1 MSRAPFKSSLDDLE
15 VGKRRREIFPE
26 PGLKRVNSR
35 AKGKNGE
42 LEFAAFLRDRGY
54 AEARRGQQYR
64 GGDDSPDVVGVA
76 GVHHEVKR
84 TERLALYDAVD
95 QARRDAAPN
104 TMPVVAHRCNSKPR
118 SCRGE
123 WLFVL
128 GADDYFELLRQAGYK

>member
-1 MSRAPFKSSLDDLE
+1 M
-15 VGKRRREIFPE
+15 
-26 PGLKRVNSR
+26 NSR
-35 AKGKNGE
+35 TKGKVGE
-42 LEFAAFLRDRGY
+42 LEFAALLRSRGY
-54 AEARRGQQYR
+54 VEARRGQQYR
-64 GGDDSPDVVGVA
+64 GGSDSPDVVGVA

-104 TMPVVAHRCNSKPR
+104 TMPVVVTRCNSKPK

-128 GADDYFELLRQAGYK
+128 GADDYFRLLKEAGYV